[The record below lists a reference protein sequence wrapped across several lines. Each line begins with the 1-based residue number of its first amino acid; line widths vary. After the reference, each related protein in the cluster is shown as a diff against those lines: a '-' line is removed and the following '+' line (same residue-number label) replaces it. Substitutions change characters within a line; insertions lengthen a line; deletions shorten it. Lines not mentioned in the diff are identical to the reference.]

1 MCAKQVINIG
11 AIANDGTG
19 DALRVA
25 FDKVNDN
32 FNERYQ
38 SSGWESRFQAASQ
51 SLTVSNN
58 LITITGTSESNGGL
72 TFLDTNAKVIPIQE
86 NDVLSIDFGC
96 TIVTPAGSSN
106 YVHLK
111 FVVNTMVYRAIT
123 LPLLKGSGNNDHISL
138 SATLPVGAD
147 FIANG
152 LEIYIETNTA
162 LDISDKYISVNR
174 THLAV

>member
-1 MCAKQVINIG
+1 MAKQTINIG
-11 AIANDGTG
+11 ATANDGTG
-19 DALRVA
+19 DVLRDA

-38 SSGWESRFQAASQ
+38 SSAWESKFQAATQ
-51 SLTVSNN
+51 SLTASDN
-58 LITITGTSESNGGL
+58 LITIVGTSESNGGL
-72 TFLDTNAKVIPIQE
+72 TLLDANGKVTPIQE
-86 NDVLSIDFGC
+86 NDVLSVDFGC
-96 TIVTPAGSSN
+96 TIVTPAGSDN

-123 LPLLKGSGNNDHISL
+123 IPLLKGSGNNDIISL
-138 SATLPVGAD
+138 SANLPVGAD
-147 FIANG
+147 FNTNG
-152 LEIYIETNTA
+152 MEVYIEPNIA

>member
-1 MCAKQVINIG
+1 MAKQTVNIG
-11 AIANDGTG
+11 GTANDGTG

-72 TFLDTNAKVIPIQE
+72 TFLDTNGKVIPIQE

-96 TIVTPAGSSN
+96 TIVTPAGSDN
-106 YVHLK
+106 YVNLT
-111 FVVNTMVYRAIT
+111 FVVDTMVYRALT
-123 LPLLKGSGNNDHISL
+123 LPLLKGSGNDDYISL
-138 SATLPVGAD
+138 SATLPVGSV

-152 LEIYIETNTA
+152 LEIYMETNEA
-162 LDISDKYISVNR
+162 LTINNKYISVNR
-174 THLAV
+174 SHLAV